1 MMGKSKNSS
10 SRAIRVLLNLAVGV
24 LTIGIAVI
32 FYAVVAYGIKEAGS
46 YSYDFAYQL
55 FGDVSVEAAPG
66 HDVKVTIM
74 KGESSMN
81 IASKLEDA
89 KVVTNRY
96 SFYLKLKLKEYDI
109 MPGTFILNTSMSYD
123 DVLAV
128 ITDYGQSIDAE
139 TTVEDT
145 EQTP

>member
-1 MMGKSKNSS
+1 MGKSKKGSS
-10 SRAIRVLLNLAVGV
+10 KAVRVLLNMAVGV
-24 LTIGIAVI
+24 LTVGIAI
-32 FYAVVAYGIKEAGS
+32 LFYAVVAYGIKEAGG
-46 YSYDFAYQL
+46 YSYNFAYQL

-89 KVVTNRY
+89 KIIVNRY
-96 SFYLKLKLKEYDI
+96 SFYAKLKLKEYDI

-128 ITDYGQSIDAE
+128 ITDYSQSIDAE
-139 TTVEDT
+139 VTVEDT
-145 EQTP
+145 EMTP